1 MKPYRTLLGLAL
13 LALAG
18 ALLAQALL
26 QDAGFVLVRYLGT
39 TLETT
44 LFGGALLLGGA
55 VLVAWLAWRLLSW
68 PFRAWRLRRERD
80 ARARLAD
87 GIDALHQGRYA
98 DAERLLAQACED
110 PQFRNAARIAAAR
123 AARAQGKD
131 TDAQAHLDAVADTCH
146 ASRAIAIAA
155 HAVEQ
160 GRHADALEALDA
172 IPPGTDA
179 PRAVALT
186 ADALA
191 GMGRT
196 ADALALV
203 ERLREARALPAEAID
218 ARERTWAAQAL
229 REAADADALADLWA
243 MLDARLHLVPAIAAA
258 YADRAAAM
266 RWDDAAA
273 GCLERALEVRWDE
286 GLALH
291 YALLPLE
298 RPDPAALERRRVQ
311 SAAWVGD
318 HPASPGALLALARVL
333 RQQGQWPQAEPLL
346 HRAIAQ
352 GAGSEAWEELGH
364 GASTA
369 GDHALAALCHAN
381 ALRAQ
386 RGEATAPVPGRD
398 LRQQILDA
406 AAIEERD
413 AHGLPRLRG

>member
-39 TLETT
+39 TVETT
-44 LFGGALLLGGA
+44 LFGGALLLGGGLLA
-55 VLVAWLAWRLLSW
+55 AWLAWRLLSW
-68 PFRAWRLRRERD
+68 PFRAWTLRRERD

-123 AARAQGKD
+123 AARAQGND
-131 TDAQAHLDAVADTCH
+131 TQAQAHLDAVADTGG

-160 GRHADALEALDA
+160 GRHADALAAMDSM
-172 IPPGTDA
+172 PPGANA

-191 GMGRT
+191 GVGRT

-203 ERLREARALPAEAID
+203 ERLRESRALSEEAI
-218 ARERTWAAQAL
+218 AVREQAWAARAL

-243 MLDARLHLVPAIAAA
+243 MLDARLHLVPAIASA

-266 RWDDAAA
+266 RWDEAAA
-273 GCLERALEVRWDE
+273 GCLERALDARWDE
-286 GLALH
+286 GLAVH

-298 RPDPAALERRRVQ
+298 RPDPAALEHRRMQ
-311 SAAWVGD
+311 AAAWVSA

-333 RQQGQWPQAEPLL
+333 RQQGHWAQAEPLL
-346 HRAIAQ
+346 YRAVAQ
-352 GAGSEAWEELGH
+352 GAGGEAWEELGH
-364 GASTA
+364 GAAAA

-381 ALRAQ
+381 ALRAH
-386 RGEATAPVPGRD
+386 RGEATTPLPGRD
-398 LRQQILDA
+398 LRQQILDS